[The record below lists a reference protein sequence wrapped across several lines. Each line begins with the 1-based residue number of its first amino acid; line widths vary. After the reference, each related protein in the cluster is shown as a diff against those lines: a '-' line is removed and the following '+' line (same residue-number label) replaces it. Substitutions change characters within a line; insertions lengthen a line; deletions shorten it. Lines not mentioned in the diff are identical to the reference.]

1 MADVS
6 MRQMLEAGVHF
17 GHQTRFWHPKM
28 APYIFGERNK
38 IHIINLEQTLPLFN
52 DAMNFMGRLASR
64 NGKIL
69 LVGTKRSAQD
79 AVEREAQR
87 CGMPYVN
94 RRWLGGML
102 TNFKTVK
109 QSIKR
114 LKELED
120 TINNGGLDRVSK
132 REGLQLRREYDK
144 LHHGLAGIKDMERLP
159 DAIFIIDV
167 GFEKIAIAEAAKL
180 KIPVIAVV
188 DTNSKPDDV
197 AYVIPGNDDAL
208 SAINLYTK
216 SAADSVLDARATI
229 TTGAMADDFVEL
241 DASGAPVQGEGDRPG
256 RKGAGAPRRKP
267 GRADDAA
274 PATEGAE

>member
-1 MADVS
+1 
-6 MRQMLEAGVHF
+6 
-17 GHQTRFWHPKM
+17 
-28 APYIFGERNK
+28 
-38 IHIINLEQTLPLFN
+38 
-52 DAMNFMGRLASR
+52 
-64 NGKIL
+64 
-69 LVGTKRSAQD
+69 
-79 AVEREAQR
+79 
-87 CGMPYVN
+87 
-94 RRWLGGML
+94 ML

-120 TINNGGLDRVSK
+120 TINNGGLDRVTK
-132 REGLQLRREYDK
+132 REGLQLRREHDK

-159 DAIFIIDV
+159 DALFVLDV

-216 SAADSVLDARATI
+216 AAADAVLDARGTI
-229 TTGAMADDFVEL
+229 TTGNDLGDDFVEL
-241 DASGAPVQGEGDRPG
+241 DASGAPLQRADESPA
-256 RKGAGAPRRKP
+256 RKAAGAPRRKP
-267 GRADDAA
+267 AVRAEEAA
-274 PATEGAE
+274 PVQESAGEAAAE